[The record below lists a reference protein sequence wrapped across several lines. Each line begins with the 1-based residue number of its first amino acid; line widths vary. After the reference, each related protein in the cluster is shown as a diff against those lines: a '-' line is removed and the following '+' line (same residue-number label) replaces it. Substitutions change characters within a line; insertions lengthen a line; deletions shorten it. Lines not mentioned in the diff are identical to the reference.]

1 LFNYVKVAQRP
12 KGETIMKE
20 NKTITSTFFTFQY
33 SEENIPQI
41 QYTVEVE
48 ILTVG
53 NELPKIGGYAVID
66 ETNHY
71 TILDLDKE
79 TLEDAYQVW
88 LDTQ

>member
-1 LFNYVKVAQRP
+1 
-12 KGETIMKE
+12 MKE

-48 ILTVG
+48 ILAVG